1 MGIDQSPD
9 SRVADSR
16 VAGFESWYRDEHPR
30 LLAAMAVVAR
40 DTEVAG
46 EVTAEA
52 FARALERWDRVA
64 AMESPGGWTYR
75 VALNLVRRRARR
87 AAVERRLLPR
97 LAPPVTAAVPAH
109 AVDVWQAVTGLPP
122 RMRTAVALRY
132 LGGLTEAEVAETMG
146 VAPGTVAATLSD
158 ARRRLATLLEVTH
171 G

>member
-1 MGIDQSPD
+1 MGIESA
-9 SRVADSR
+9 S
-16 VAGFESWYRDEHPR
+16 GFETWYRTEHPR

-46 EVTAEA
+46 DVTAEA
-52 FARALERWDRVA
+52 FARALERWDRVS

-75 VALNLVRRRARR
+75 VALNLVRRRGRR
-87 AAVERRLLPR
+87 AALERRLLPR
-97 LAPPVTAAVPAH
+97 LAGPPVVAVPAH
-109 AVDVWQAVTGLPP
+109 AVEVWQAVTDLPP

-132 LGGLTEAEVAETMG
+132 LGGLTEAEVAGTMG
-146 VAPGTVAATLSD
+146 VATGTVAATLSD